1 LVCVIYVNPISVKET
16 TDLHDIIHSLS
27 MSEKRYISLSIMHQ
41 GDNTYLKLF
50 RAIAKQKEFDE
61 SELRQVLKN
70 EKFIERLPKIK
81 YFLYN
86 FILRKLTS
94 YYWSRNPDTFLNEL
108 FIEVDILYKKN
119 LYGQARKRML
129 KLKALAE
136 ENEEYEL
143 LLQCHRWERRFSIN
157 TSYKPRTARD
167 RDAYLQQELDLIK
180 KVELLSRYSAL
191 SDKFFI
197 YIKTNGEIRKKADIE
212 KVQEFLHDPLMNI
225 EPEKLPPPVKIL
237 FHHLHLQFHYYLQD
251 YDKALEHIEKYL
263 SALKPKIS
271 SNESTLK
278 RYIKGLTNKALI
290 LGRYGRYANAFA
302 TLEKMH
308 NTIDGLAKKN
318 QLSEETIKSLNTG
331 VYELEAELYM
341 QSGQYSKI
349 INMIPVIEEFMNK
362 YEGKLELEY
371 VLFFNYIIACTQL
384 IVGNF
389 KQSILYLNRI
399 LNHTK
404 GEITLREDLYCYCK
418 IVYLIAHY
426 EAGTEG
432 LPDYLIKSTYR
443 FLAQRNR
450 LYKVETAILTFI
462 KNKLLKNFK
471 PAALTH
477 SLQELK
483 DNIVA
488 ITADPYEKKIL
499 EYFDFVSWLEG
510 KISGRPF
517 MEVIAE
523 AQNKMK
529 QN

>member
-1 LVCVIYVNPISVKET
+1 VKET

-61 SELRQVLKN
+61 IELREILKN

-94 YYWSRNPDTFLNEL
+94 YYWSRNPDTFLNEM

-143 LLQCHRWERRFSIN
+143 LLQCYRWERRFSVN
-157 TSYKPRTARD
+157 TSYRPKTARD
-167 RDAYLQQELDLIK
+167 RDAILHREIELIK
-180 KVELLSRYSAL
+180 NIELLSRFSAL

-197 YIKTNGEIRKKADIE
+197 YIKTYGEVRKKADKE
-212 KVQEFLHDPLMNI
+212 KIQEFLNDPMMKL
-225 EPEKLPPPVKIL
+225 EPEKLPPPAKIM

-251 YDKALEHIEKYL
+251 YDRALEHIEKYL
-263 SALKPKIS
+263 TALKPKIS
-271 SNESTLK
+271 GSESTLK
-278 RYIKGLTNKALI
+278 RYINGLINKALI
-290 LGRYGRYANAFA
+290 LGGFGRYSTAFA
-302 TLEKMH
+302 TLDKMR
-308 NTIDGLAKKN
+308 NTIDSLAKKN
-318 QLSEETIKSLNTG
+318 QISEETTKTLDTG

-341 QSGQYSKI
+341 QSGQYNKI
-349 INMIPVIEEFMNK
+349 IDMIPVIEGFMKK

-371 VLFFNYIIACTQL
+371 VLFFNYIFACTQL
-384 IVGNF
+384 IMGNY
-389 KQSILYLNRI
+389 KQTILYLNRI

-471 PAALTH
+471 PATLTH

-483 DNIVA
+483 DNIVI
-488 ITADPYEKKIL
+488 ITKDPYEKKIL
-499 EYFDFVSWLEG
+499 EYFDFVSWLES

-517 MEVIAE
+517 LDVIVE
-523 AQNKMK
+523 AQNKIK
-529 QN
+529 KN